1 MTGYLLSVVFFF
13 KPNTSP
19 FRNNDNSQE
28 RKEKRTLINE
38 IKAVTLVDP
47 EESQYLSGVYFK
59 LTNLIIMSK
68 HFMANI

>member
-1 MTGYLLSVVFFF
+1 MEDKNWEFIRRQIVTGYLLSVVFFF

-47 EESQYLSGVYFK
+47 EES
-59 LTNLIIMSK
+59 
-68 HFMANI
+68 